1 MLHVKHISKDLAD
14 FSLRD
19 VSFVVED
26 GDYFVLLGSSGVG
39 KTVVLELLA
48 GLVTPDAGQ
57 IFWDN
62 EDITQLRIQHRH
74 MGLVYQDQA
83 LFPHMTVQQNIAYGL
98 KASNADRVLQLA
110 DSVSVSHLLHR
121 YPGTLSGGEAQR
133 VALARTLATEPRCLL
148 LDEPLSSL
156 DAQSRSDLQALLR
169 SLHREG
175 HTVIHVTHEYK
186 EAMALATH
194 IAIMEDGTV
203 SQVGTP
209 SDVLH
214 NPRSEFVARF
224 VGFHNCFSGRIEP
237 ADCGIVRFI
246 ADDAPFEATVALHT
260 ESQASRGFLA
270 FRSEDVTVSHL
281 PDENT
286 QNCFSGTV
294 VDIAPA
300 RLGSELTVDIGI
312 DVTALVPVE
321 SIERLDIRCGMNVWV
336 SIQPS
341 AARYIEK

>member
-224 VGFHNCFSGRIEP
+224 VGFHN
-237 ADCGIVRFI
+237 
-246 ADDAPFEATVALHT
+246 DDAPFEATVALHT